1 MKSFYV
7 SLLKKNKIWFIF
19 SENVKIGGIESLINN
34 FLQKYDLHVKVVSFE
49 YEDKFIEHG
58 KTSEVEKNLEKDV
71 NSLLTKVLKFYH

>member
-1 MKSFYV
+1 
-7 SLLKKNKIWFIF
+7 
-19 SENVKIGGIESLINN
+19 N